1 MSFPETGRMAV
12 QLRVKVARWFP
23 WISFARIVW
32 PPINGSAFLEITK
45 TLIDKN
51 VHFFGSLRKGCL
63 FSPHPFA
70 LAYISVFDSHA
81 NTVRAARFLCRDVRE
96 ESLYSSLMA
105 NWKRCQFSILAPN
118 DSFIKKPMYR
128 KDWNTLVVL
137 FSFQIYPD
145 WYDVIPCDRMPSLLP
160 IFSIYFFIPK
170 NGSYNA

>member
-1 MSFPETGRMAV
+1 MSTSERQNV
-12 QLRVKVARWFP
+12 VKVHVFLIYMEVNKNKNKNKRCHFQKREEWRCSCGSRSRVDFRE
-23 WISFARIVW
+23 SRIVW

-105 NWKRCQFSILAPN
+105 NWKRCQFSI
-118 DSFIKKPMYR
+118 
-128 KDWNTLVVL
+128 
-137 FSFQIYPD
+137 
-145 WYDVIPCDRMPSLLP
+145 
-160 IFSIYFFIPK
+160 
-170 NGSYNA
+170 